1 MNKRPLIGLTCYK
14 RSPSDSDIGNH
25 YHLHDTYSNSL
36 HNAGATAVILPY
48 TFDDWDILDGVL
60 FCGGGDINP
69 ARGAYDAGD
78 KGEPANI
85 CDLRDDFET
94 RLFHA
99 ANERELPMLGICRGC
114 QFLNYVFGGKTLLD
128 LAEAGYTENHRVT
141 PFGVA
146 LHPIVPVEGTLVA
159 SMLKGRSGVAS
170 YHHQAVKTPGK
181 GFIVSAASPEGVIEA
196 IEHENGRIL
205 GLQFHPERTGW
216 SEPFEW
222 FVNLARKHMEAR

>member
-1 MNKRPLIGLTCYK
+1 MEKRPLIGMTCYK
-14 RSPSDSDIGNH
+14 RDPADNNIGNH
-25 YHLHDTYSNSL
+25 YHLHDTYSNAL
-36 HNAGATAVILPY
+36 HAVGATAVILPY

-69 ARGAYDAGD
+69 ARGAYDKDD
-78 KGEPANI
+78 KGEAANV

-114 QFLNYVFGGKTLLD
+114 QFLNYVYGGKTVLD
-128 LAEAGYTENHRVT
+128 LAEAGYKENHRVT

-146 LHPIVPVEGTLVA
+146 LHSIVPVEGTFA
-159 SMLKGRSGVAS
+159 ATMLKGRPGVAS

-181 GFIVSAASPEGVIEA
+181 GFKVTATSPEGVIEA
-196 IEHENGRIL
+196 IEHENGRIMAF
-205 GLQFHPERTGW
+205 QFHPERTGW
-216 SEPFEW
+216 PEPFAWLTE
-222 FVNLARKHMEAR
+222 LARKHLAAR

>member
-1 MNKRPLIGLTCYK
+1 
-14 RSPSDSDIGNH
+14 
-25 YHLHDTYSNSL
+25 
-36 HNAGATAVILPY
+36 V
-48 TFDDWDILDGVL
+48 
-60 FCGGGDINP
+60 
-69 ARGAYDAGD
+69 
-78 KGEPANI
+78 
-85 CDLRDDFET
+85 
-94 RLFHA
+94 
-99 ANERELPMLGICRGC
+99 
-114 QFLNYVFGGKTLLD
+114 LD